1 MHRRACLVFS
11 LGFLALATAIVAAA
25 PIEINGYRFEPGI
38 TEPLIDPA
46 LRAPATHGIASYLV
60 QSTGPIEETWKEAV
74 AAAGGRIVAYIP
86 ENAFIVRMDR
96 MARDRVESL
105 EATAWIGAY
114 EIAYRISPEIGRM
127 DYISPDRRDDP
138 LVTLRVRIADDEDGA
153 IGSAA
158 SLGEIVERIDDA
170 HQPGFV
176 IRTAEDRVAT
186 VAAIPSVIWVEEL
199 PETFVLNNTTK
210 WVVQSNASGSIPVW
224 DRGIFGEGQIVCE
237 MDTGLD
243 YNSCWFREANS
254 APPGPTHRKV
264 IDYRTWG
271 GRVYDGCGTGHGTH
285 VAGTCV
291 GDQSF
296 INPGNT
302 DYNGMAYK
310 AKIMI
315 QDVGNDGFF
324 DCLFGLLSVPASL
337 SSPFSDAFTK
347 GARVHTNSWGST
359 SNSYDGYAVDV
370 DNFMWNNKDFLIL
383 FANGNS
389 GPNGSTVGSPATAKN
404 CVSVGATKQSP
415 NHETIASYS
424 SRGPTSD
431 SRFKPTITA
440 PGGED
445 PTFINSADNH
455 TGNPPSAT
463 CATQGSPFQG
473 TSMATPAVAGCA
485 LLVRDYLAQGFYPL
499 GAAGGAAIVPSAALV
514 KAILVNG
521 SKDMG
526 TADQPNNIEG
536 WGRILLDDVLY
547 FSGDA
552 RELRFEE
559 EATGLA
565 TGEQVTYTYRV
576 DSNLQPLEIVLVWTD
591 YPATQNANPALVN
604 NLDLTV
610 TAPGGELFRGNVYSG
625 GQSNTGGSSDT
636 RNVEECVRR
645 SNPATGD
652 WTITVRA
659 ANVPQGG
666 RQPFA
671 LVATGAFG
679 DWPEP
684 PASADELAVAT
695 RIELLPARPNPFASS
710 TALAF
715 RLPREAQ
722 ARLTVHDPAGR
733 LTATLTDGLLPAGE
747 HTVAWDGSGVAAG
760 VYFYRLETQGTTITR
775 KLVRTR

>member
-1 MHRRACLVFS
+1 MHRRTRCTWALS
-11 LGFLALATAIVAAA
+11 ILALSASIVAAA
-25 PIEINGYRFEPGI
+25 PIEINGYRFEPGV
-38 TEPLIDPA
+38 TEPILDPS
-46 LRAPATHGIASYLV
+46 LRAPVTDETASYIV
-60 QSTGPIEETWKEAV
+60 QSAGPVEETWKMEI

-86 ENAFIVRMDR
+86 ENAFIVRMDGAGR
-96 MARDRVESL
+96 ERVASL
-105 EATAWIGAY
+105 PATAWVGPY
-114 EIAYRISPEIGRM
+114 EVAYRISPEIGRM
-127 DYISPDRRDDP
+127 EFRSPERRGDP
-138 LVTLRVRIADDEDGA
+138 LATLRVRVSDLRDGA
-153 IGSAA
+153 LQAA
-158 SLGEIVERIDDA
+158 AAIGEIVERIDDDY
-170 HQPGFV
+170 QPGFV
-176 IRTAEDRVAT
+176 VRTGGDQVRQI
-186 VAAIPSVIWVEEL
+186 AAIPSVIWVEEL
-199 PETFVLNNTTK
+199 PETFVLNNVTK
-210 WVVQSNASGSIPVW
+210 WVVQSNVSDATPIW
-224 DRGIFGEGQIVCE
+224 DRGVYGEGQVVCE

-243 YNSCWFREANS
+243 YNSCWFRDANN

-296 INPGNT
+296 INPGNIGF
-302 DYNGMAYK
+302 NGMAYK

-324 DCLFGLLSVPASL
+324 DCLLGILSVPGSL
-337 SSPFSDAFTK
+337 SSAFTDAYAK

-359 SNSYDGYAVDV
+359 SNAYDGYAVDV
-370 DNFMWNNKDFLIL
+370 DNFMWNNKDFLVL

-415 NHETIASYS
+415 GQETIASYS
-424 SRGPTSD
+424 SRGPASD
-431 SRFKPTITA
+431 GRIKPTLAA
-440 PGGED
+440 PGGEN
-445 PTFINSADNH
+445 PTYINSANNN
-455 TGNPPSAT
+455 TGNPPSPT
-463 CATQGSPFQG
+463 CSTSGEPFQG

-526 TADQPNNIEG
+526 TADQPNNTEG
-536 WGRILLDDVLY
+536 WGRILLEDVLY
-547 FSGDA
+547 FAGDA
-552 RELRFEE
+552 RELRFED

-565 TGEQVTYTYRV
+565 TGEQITYTYRV
-576 DSNLQPLEIVLVWTD
+576 DSNLQPLEFALVWTD
-591 YPATQNANPALVN
+591 YPAAQNANPALVN

-610 TAPGGELFRGNVYSG
+610 TAPGGEVFKGNVYSG
-625 GQSNTGGSSDT
+625 GQSNTGGSYDA

-645 SNPATGD
+645 SNPAVGD
-652 WTITVRA
+652 WTIAVRA

-684 PASADELAVAT
+684 PAAAEEIAPSSRVELM
-695 RIELLPARPNPFASS
+695 PARPNPFTSG
-710 TALAF
+710 TAISF
-715 RLPREAQ
+715 RLPREGQ
-722 ARLTVHDPAGR
+722 ASLTVHDISGR
-733 LTATLTDGLLPAGE
+733 LVAALADGVLPAGAHVVE
-747 HTVAWDGSGVAAG
+747 WSGDRAAEG
-760 VYFYRLETQGTTITR
+760 IYFYRLETAGTAITR
-775 KLVRTR
+775 KVVRLR